1 MGDRLPKIGR
11 RSMVM
16 ETPVPIDDQPTP
28 EILDRET
35 DQTPAAIPYEK
46 RPISRPHELSGDEP
60 VQHEID
66 KQHIEGQIA
75 QRHPENAV
83 ALIRYIHDPEH
94 PQVRQ
99 PKKSM
104 ASQPVPYRLAKY
116 KMIEEG
122 PHPPIYP
129 IMPAPDSPGPVFQ
142 QTTKIRRPTVHLSS
156 RIRTLTTRNQRAG
169 NCKSIKYKSGT
180 LFAAR
185 PYILKNYFKV
195 AWRNLLRSKVY
206 SSINLIGLSTGMAIA
221 LLIGLWIL
229 DELSF
234 DTYHQNRATVA
245 QVMDNQTLN
254 GNRLTLDNI
263 SAAVP
268 DELRAKFSA
277 DFKRVTMV
285 SQSTNILAVGNKKLS
300 AGGSW
305 AQPDFPEMLTLKMA
319 EGSRAALNDP
329 TSILLSSSL
338 ATALFGSKN
347 NCFLIFACYNHVNGL
362 IFAIDRFDRFLIND
376 AMRKMYI
383 KSPRPVVKGRRHNSP
398 ILN

>member
-1 MGDRLPKIGR
+1 
-11 RSMVM
+11 
-16 ETPVPIDDQPTP
+16 
-28 EILDRET
+28 
-35 DQTPAAIPYEK
+35 
-46 RPISRPHELSGDEP
+46 
-60 VQHEID
+60 
-66 KQHIEGQIA
+66 
-75 QRHPENAV
+75 
-83 ALIRYIHDPEH
+83 
-94 PQVRQ
+94 
-99 PKKSM
+99 
-104 ASQPVPYRLAKY
+104 
-116 KMIEEG
+116 
-122 PHPPIYP
+122 
-129 IMPAPDSPGPVFQ
+129 
-142 QTTKIRRPTVHLSS
+142 
-156 RIRTLTTRNQRAG
+156 
-169 NCKSIKYKSGT
+169 
-180 LFAAR
+180 
-185 PYILKNYFKV
+185 
-195 AWRNLLRSKVY
+195 VY